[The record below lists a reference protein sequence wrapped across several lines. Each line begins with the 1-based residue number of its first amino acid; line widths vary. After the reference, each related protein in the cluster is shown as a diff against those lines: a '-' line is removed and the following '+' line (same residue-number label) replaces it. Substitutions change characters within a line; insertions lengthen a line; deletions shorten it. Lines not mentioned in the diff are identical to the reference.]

1 MESASG
7 VPTREN
13 MENIKNII
21 LRQTDYTEEEV
32 IEKLKE
38 HNNNPMAVIREYM
51 STPSPSS
58 SASERTS
65 VSAPSTAPSPAPSR
79 AKSVNQQIYGEIR
92 GLMDTAAKTY
102 QLKKEREERIAIYRE
117 QVMRARNIAAA
128 NNTRNDLSNNKL
140 EPISE

>member
-1 MESASG
+1 MASTSG
-7 VPTREN
+7 GDVPTREN

-32 IEKLKE
+32 IQKLKD

-51 STPSPSS
+51 GKPSNIETSASS
-58 SASERTS
+58 STSASTK
-65 VSAPSTAPSPAPSR
+65 T
-79 AKSVNQQIYGEIR
+79 KSVNQQIYGEIR

-102 QLKKEREERIAIYRE
+102 QLKKEHEERMALYRE
-117 QVMRARNIAAA
+117 QVIRARNNAAA
-128 NNTRNDLSNNKL
+128 NNVRNNLSNNKL

>member
-1 MESASG
+1 MAFASG

-32 IEKLKE
+32 IQKLKE

-51 STPSPSS
+51 SMPLPSS
-58 SASERTS
+58 SA
-65 VSAPSTAPSPAPSR
+65 PAPAPAAR

-92 GLMDTAAKTY
+92 GLMDTASKTY
-102 QLKKEREERIAIYRE
+102 QLKKEHEERIAIYRE
-117 QVMRARNIAAA
+117 QAIRARNIAA

-140 EPISE
+140 ETISE